1 MGYSVTRSTTVSYR
15 SIDGM
20 VKLQGS
26 FLFGD
31 GRELFD
37 TALKYSQ
44 PENMWSTKIFEANI
58 FVIHKALLKIM
69 KILSRENLE
78 PCDIH

>member
-1 MGYSVTRSTTVSYR
+1 MGRSVTGSTTASYR

-20 VKLQGS
+20 VKLQES

-37 TALKYSQ
+37 TTLKYSQ

-58 FVIHKALLKIM
+58 IVIHKALLEIM
-69 KILSRENLE
+69 KTLPCENLE
-78 PCDIH
+78 TYGIQ